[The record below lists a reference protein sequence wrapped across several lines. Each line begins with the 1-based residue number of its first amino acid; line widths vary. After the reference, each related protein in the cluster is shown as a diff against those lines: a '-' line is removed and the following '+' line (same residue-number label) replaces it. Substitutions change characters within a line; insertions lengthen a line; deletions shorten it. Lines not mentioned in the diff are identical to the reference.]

1 MRTQYLRTYE
11 ATFPLSDDAHSVGN
25 RRSPKEGGGE
35 AEGPGRGRGPGAGQP
50 SFAANWSG
58 SRFRAQRIAGTV
70 PIENAEETSALR
82 STMT

>member
-1 MRTQYLRTYE
+1 MRTQHLRTYE
-11 ATFPLSDDAHSVGN
+11 ATFPLSDDGHSVGN
-25 RRSPKEGGGE
+25 RRSPKGAGAG
-35 AEGPGRGRGPGAGQP
+35 GPGRGRGPEAGQP